1 MVSVEDLELFDLL
14 QWLGKG
20 RLVAELGHCNQS
32 TVSRR
37 SLQVQFLLGE
47 IRSGDSK
54 LGHSVSQG
62 KLLTMERRIHQ
73 LYRLI
78 KQSRLRLHATHWTN
92 QLIHRQMP
100 EAWII
105 NPLET
110 IEPDINALEL
120 LDCHVIDALIT
131 EGIQRPADDDPRYT
145 CFDLYA
151 SPVFL
156 VSRADTVLSQERG
169 LTPGDIGVLARIAPQ
184 PFMCRQAHACARQL
198 FEQNFHPP
206 VRREETQSLAPLAWS
221 IPTFDLVDPYAVMV
235 DIGRDYSH
243 RYVESLVVVK
253 DNDQESI
260 VHDLVV
266 FLRSRFQSLRNKGMA
281 IVVH

>member
-14 QWLGKG
+14 HWLGKG

-37 SLQVQFLLGE
+37 SLQVQILLGE
-47 IRSGDSK
+47 IRPGDSK
-54 LGHSVSQG
+54 LGHSASQG

-105 NPLET
+105 NSLQT
-110 IEPDINALEL
+110 IEPDIDAFEL

-145 CFDLYA
+145 YFDLYT

-169 LTPGDIGVLARIAPQ
+169 LTPGDIGILARIDPQ
-184 PFMCRQAHACARQL
+184 PFMCRQAHACVRQL

-206 VRREETQSLAPLAWS
+206 VRSEEPHSLAPFAWS
-221 IPTFDLVDPYAVMV
+221 IPTFDLVDPHAVMIDFV
-235 DIGRDYSH
+235 RDYSH
-243 RYVESLVVVK
+243 RYVESLVVLK
-253 DNDQESI
+253 ENDQEPA
-260 VHDLVV
+260 VHDLVL
-266 FLRSRFQSLRNKGMA
+266 FLRARFQALVNEGMA
-281 IVVH
+281 IAVP